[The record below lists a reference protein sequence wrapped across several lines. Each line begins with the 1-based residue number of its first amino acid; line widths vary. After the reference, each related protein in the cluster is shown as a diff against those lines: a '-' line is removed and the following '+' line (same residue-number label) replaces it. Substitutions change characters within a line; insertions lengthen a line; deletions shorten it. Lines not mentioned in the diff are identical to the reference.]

1 MADVFIS
8 YSRKDTAFVRRLSD
22 ALEQRQREAWVDWE
36 AIRPTE
42 EFMLAIYAAIEG
54 TNTFIFILTPDSVG
68 SEVCAKE
75 IGHAAKHNKRF
86 IPIVHR
92 DIDAKSVP
100 ETLAKL
106 NWIFCREAD
115 DFAATVESLI
125 DAIDTD
131 LDWVRAHT
139 RLLTRAIEWESK
151 GKNTSFV
158 LRGDD
163 LRAAEKWLTEAG
175 ADKERQ
181 PTPLQTDYIIASRK
195 AAARRQ
201 RITLGAVTFGAI
213 VAVVLAILALIQRG
227 EARKQEGIAKDN
239 AAEATRQKDSALEA
253 LSQSD
258 FAQGTRLIADRRP
271 AQALA
276 YLARAVRSNGNPAAA
291 TRIGSL
297 LIERVWPLPIE
308 SPHADAVKTFFSPTG
323 THAVVVLADG
333 SAEIRENATA
343 RPLSPRLRLE
353 AGVDVACFSPDG
365 ARVVLAGDSWKE
377 GEPNEPVPL
386 AIQLW
391 ETNRGRAIAEPARFE
406 GSAGEEMLV
415 FSPDSRFLAI
425 TGVGEKML
433 VWDAQTG
440 RELCR
445 LERGA
450 VPQFSRDGERV
461 AIRAPASADNGEAAQ
476 VFETRTGKP
485 IGVAIKPH
493 DSTLGGIALSPN
505 GLRIAAAFN
514 ASEGEGY
521 GGSER
526 VWEVATGKPVTPPM
540 EHQSWV
546 ERLEFSPGG
555 QWLLALGH
563 AEARVWDARTGQ
575 PVTDWLKN
583 PGADGLIAATFSP
596 DGQRVATIAEGESVC
611 VWDLATRAKTLQ
623 SLEIAGVTTAQFS
636 SGGQRLIAGG
646 ANGVSRL
653 VWDLMGASAQPL
665 SLPGSAPVQHGFTL
679 ATFESDRFRVWDIRS
694 AKILLESRLEAQTG
708 AAEGELASGSFS
720 ANGNRLLVQTGFG
733 ARLWDLRSGKEL
745 PRLAEAR
752 LAELSRDGSRIVST
766 DKTPKIWDAESGR
779 LLHEIKPTEAAES
792 IVESKL
798 SPDGRLVAVSSK
810 SGETAGVAQ
819 LWDVE
824 SGKPASP
831 PLAHSGPPLVSFSPD
846 GARLVTLSTT
856 NAGAALRLWK
866 LPGAEPVGEAVEI
879 RLEASEELP
888 TPIFSHDGHR
898 FVVVFAN
905 GGMRLFETTSGK
917 LIDSPPMRKAGF
929 VGARFSGDGKLLATA
944 GNGIQV
950 WNAATGAPLIDPVK
964 PPERM
969 DYQHVEFSS
978 DGRRVLAAG
987 IGGPEGMFGSTAI
1000 VDAATGRLLADART
1014 DEFARRAAHFSPD
1027 DCLLAEET
1035 EPVRVSDIAPPGKGP
1050 AWLADLAEAVS
1061 GCALTA
1067 AGTLEVLP
1075 DRAKRLAAVREQLA
1089 KQPADDRWAQVAR
1102 WFLAEPRAR
1111 TISPYSQVKVADYVE
1126 HRVKVNTIEENT
1138 IEELEEALAASP
1150 AEPLARALLGVKM
1163 LTDSPDPHALARA
1176 DGETLSATKLA
1187 PENAAVWQARAKVL
1201 TTLKRPTEAAAAAK
1215 KVAELSKPVR

>member
-8 YSRKDTAFVRRLSD
+8 YSRKDAAFVRRLSD

-36 AIRPTE
+36 GIRPTE

-75 IGHAAKHNKRF
+75 IAHAAKHNKRF

-92 DIDAKSVP
+92 EIDAKSVP

-115 DFAATVESLI
+115 DFAATIESLI
-125 DAIDTD
+125 DALDTD

-151 GKNTSFV
+151 GKNASFV

-163 LRAAEKWLTEAG
+163 LRTAEKWLTEAG
-175 ADKERQ
+175 ADRERQ

-201 RITLGAVTFGAI
+201 RITLGAVSFGAV

-227 EARKQEGIAKDN
+227 EARKQEVIAKNN
-239 AAEATRQKDSALEA
+239 AAEATRQKDAALET

-258 FAQGTRLIADRRP
+258 FAQGTRLIADQRP

-276 YLARAVRSNGNPAAA
+276 YLGRAVRSNGNPAAA
-291 TRIGSL
+291 ARIGSL

-323 THAVVVLADG
+323 AHAVVVLADG

-343 RPLSPRLRLE
+343 RPLSPRIRLE
-353 AGVDVACFSPDG
+353 AGVDVARFSPDG

-377 GEPNEPVPL
+377 GEPNEPAPV

-391 ETNRGRAIAEPARFE
+391 ETSRGRAIGDPARFE
-406 GSAGEEMLV
+406 GGADEETLV
-415 FSPDSRFLAI
+415 FSPDSRFLAM

-445 LERGA
+445 LESWGGA
-450 VPQFSRDGERV
+450 PQFSRDGERV
-461 AIRAPASADNGEAAQ
+461 ATRSEAAQ

-485 IGVAIKPH
+485 IGAAIKPP
-493 DSTLGGIALSPN
+493 DSMLGGIALSPD

-514 ASEGEGY
+514 TSAGEGY

-540 EHQSWV
+540 EHQSGV
-546 ERLEFSPGG
+546 KRLEFTPGG

-563 AEARVWDARTGQ
+563 SEARVWDARTGQ
-575 PVTDWLKN
+575 PVTGWLKN

-596 DGQRVATIAEGESVC
+596 DGQRVATVAEGDSVC
-611 VWDLATRAKTLQ
+611 IWDLATGAKTLQ

-636 SGGQRLIAGG
+636 GDGQRLIAGG

-653 VWDLMGASAQPL
+653 VWDLMGAPARPL
-665 SLPGSAPVQHGFTL
+665 LLPGRAPVQHGFTL

-694 AKILLESRLEAQTG
+694 AKILLESRLE
-708 AAEGELASGSFS
+708 GEFAGGSFS
-720 ANGNRLLVQTGFG
+720 ADGNRLLVESGPG
-733 ARLWDLRSGKEL
+733 AQLWDLRSGKEL

-752 LAELSRDGSRIVST
+752 LAELSHDGSRILCT
-766 DKTPKIWDAESGR
+766 DKTAKIWDAESGR
-779 LLHEIKPTEAAES
+779 LLHEIKPAEGAEIIEAQ
-792 IVESKL
+792 L
-798 SPDGRLVAVSSK
+798 SPDGRLVAISSTR
-810 SGETAGVAQ
+810 GETAGVAQ
-819 LWDVE
+819 LWDAD
-824 SGKPASP
+824 SGEPASP
-831 PLAHSGPPLVSFSPD
+831 PLDHSGPPLVRFSPD
-846 GARLVTLSTT
+846 GARLITLSTSD
-856 NAGAALRLWK
+856 AGAALRLWK

-879 RLEASEELP
+879 RLEPSEELP
-888 TPIFSHDGHR
+888 TPIFSPEGHR
-898 FVVVFAN
+898 FVVFAN
-905 GGMRLFETTSGK
+905 SGMRLFETTSGK
-917 LIDSPPMRKAGF
+917 RVDSPPMRKAGF
-929 VGARFSGDGKLLATA
+929 VDARFSDDGKLLATA
-944 GNGIQV
+944 GNGVQV

-964 PPERM
+964 PPEHM
-969 DYQHVEFSS
+969 DYQRVEFSS
-978 DGRRVLAAG
+978 DSRRVLASG
-987 IGGPEGMFGSTAI
+987 LGGAEGTWGSTAI
-1000 VDAATGRLLADART
+1000 VDAATGRLLADARI
-1014 DEFARRAAHFSPD
+1014 DEFGRRAAHFSPD
-1027 DCLLAEET
+1027 GCLLTEEG
-1035 EPVRVSDIAPPGKGP
+1035 ESVRVWDIAPPGKGP

-1075 DRAKRLAAVREQLA
+1075 ERAKRLAAVREQLA

-1126 HRVKVNTIEENT
+1126 RRVKGNAIEK
-1138 IEELEEALAASP
+1138 LEEALAASP

-1163 LTDSPDPHALARA
+1163 LADSPDPHALVRA

-1215 KVAELSKPVR
+1215 KAAELSKPVR